1 MEIKA
6 TSAFD
11 LKLKLKLKLR
21 LAILKHTN
29 AIQNLSNF
37 FNQILITV
45 LYANKMS
52 LVSSRVGESRGTLE
66 PGSHEILRSHIKF

>member
-1 MEIKA
+1 MEIKS

-37 FNQILITV
+37 FNQILIAG
-45 LYANKMS
+45 LYTSKMRI
-52 LVSSRVGESRGTLE
+52 VSSALFFSFLM
-66 PGSHEILRSHIKF
+66 I